1 MLQMIYHHN
10 LHAIKFIPHTTLI
23 LIMNKTSWK
32 TKILDFMTREREKLV
47 GYVRRFIEDTA
58 DRDGEDIV
66 QDVLLNIFNGADITI
81 PIENVAAYVYQA
93 LRNKVIDYLR
103 KRRDM
108 ISLDSGWQDDEE
120 TALLQTLSDPQTDG
134 TAELSRMEIRE
145 SLFEMLSVL
154 NDEQREIVIAT
165 ELEGKTFQELSREKG
180 IPLGTLLARKSRALQ
195 RIRETFFD
203 KSVRKGG

>member
-1 MLQMIYHHN
+1 
-10 LHAIKFIPHTTLI
+10 
-23 LIMNKTSWK
+23 MNKTSWK

-66 QDVLLNIFNGADITI
+66 QDVLLNIFNRADITI